1 MIADAQTS
9 GGLLISIP
17 EKESQSF
24 IEKLKNQG
32 CLSHNVIGLITA
44 KKNKSIYVI

>member
-17 EKESQSF
+17 EKDCENF
-24 IEKLKNQG
+24 ISNLKDQG
-32 CLSHNVIGLITA
+32 CLAHSVIGTIIN
-44 KKNKSIYVI
+44 KQDKSIYVI